1 MKPLLLALEA
11 SHGLAEGLARHA
23 GFDIG
28 EIERRQFPDGE
39 SYVRLLT
46 PVAGREVLLLCTLDR
61 PDTKTLPLLFAA
73 DAARSQGARRIGLV
87 APYLGYMRQDKAF
100 NPGEAITSV
109 TFARLLSGAIDWLVT
124 LDPHLHRYPSLASV
138 YSVPGVVTS
147 AANPI
152 AGWIRDNVDSPVL
165 VGPDEESTQWV
176 TRIAGLAHARST
188 VFRKTRSGDFNVSIA
203 GEGLAQIEGGTPVII
218 DDIASSA
225 RTMIE
230 AVRVLREA
238 GQRPPVCIAVHA
250 IFAGDAYE
258 QLLAAG
264 PAAIVS
270 TNAVAH
276 QSNAIDVSA
285 EIAAAI
291 GSALAL
297 PPSTRKANTA
307 GTAAARLDPDGKA
320 EA

>member
-1 MKPLLLALEA
+1 MKPLLFTLEA
-11 SHGLAEGLARHA
+11 SPGLAEGLARHT

-46 PVAGREVLLLCTLDR
+46 QVEGREVLLLCSLDR

-73 DAARSQGARRIGLV
+73 GAARAQGARRIGLV

-100 NPGEAITSV
+100 KPGEAITSV
-109 TFARLLSGAIDWLVT
+109 TYASLLSGAVDWLIT
-124 LDPHLHRYPSLASV
+124 LDPHLHRYPGLASV
-138 YSVPGVVTS
+138 YSVPGFVAS

-152 AGWIRDNVDSPVL
+152 AGWIRDNVDNPVL
-165 VGPDEESTQWV
+165 VGPDEESKQWV
-176 TRIAGLAHARST
+176 ARIAQLAHARST
-188 VFRKTRSGDFNVSIA
+188 VFRKTRSGDFNVAIA

-238 GQRPPVCIAVHA
+238 GQPPPVCIAVHP

-258 QLLAAG
+258 RLVAAG

-276 QSNAIDVSA
+276 ISNAIDVSA
-285 EIAAAI
+285 EIAAAV
-291 GSALAL
+291 GKALAL
-297 PPSTRKANTA
+297 PSSA
-307 GTAAARLDPDGKA
+307 GKTDAARA
-320 EA
+320 ASA

>member
-1 MKPLLLALEA
+1 MKPLLFSLMDPSDLV
-11 SHGLAEGLARHA
+11 EGLLRENRLE
-23 GFDIG
+23 IG

-46 PVAGREVLLLCTLDR
+46 SVEAREVVLLCSLDR

-73 DAARSQGARRIGLV
+73 DAARAQGARRIGLV
-87 APYLGYMRQDKAF
+87 APYLGYMRQDKLF

-109 TFARLLSGAIDWLVT
+109 TYARLLSGAVDWLVT
-124 LDPHLHRYPSLASV
+124 VDPHLHRYPTLASV
-138 YSVPGVVTS
+138 YSVPSFGAS
-147 AANPI
+147 AAAPI
-152 AGWIRDNVDSPVL
+152 AGWIRGNVDNPVL
-165 VGPDEESTQWV
+165 VGPDEESSQWV
-176 TRIAGLAHARST
+176 ARIAELAHARST

-203 GEGLAQIEGGTPVII
+203 GDGLAQIEGGTPVII

-238 GQRPPVCIAVHA
+238 GQRPPVCIAVHP

-258 QLLAAG
+258 KLTAAG

-270 TNAVAH
+270 TNTVAH
-276 QSNAIDVSA
+276 TSSAIDVSA
-285 EIAAAI
+285 EIATAI
-291 GSALAL
+291 ERALAFSS
-297 PPSTRKANTA
+297 STREPDAA
-307 GTAAARLDPDGKA
+307 GTVSA
-320 EA
+320 